1 MTKDLL
7 PFQPEN
13 EETAKNNVSCRIIV
27 YDFVARWTE
36 IITRLYMT
44 QRHRSVAAGSDLWR
58 T

>member
-1 MTKDLL
+1 MTIDLQ

-13 EETAKNNVSCRIIV
+13 EETAKNNVSCRITV
-27 YDFVARWTE
+27 YDFVVRWTE
-36 IITRLYMT
+36 IIICWFMT